1 MENLIDM
8 DTSYA
13 MPFCRLNVSEY
24 CDTIAILM
32 SRRNR
37 WSVRAAK
44 SNWDFHAF

>member
-24 CDTIAILM
+24 CDTH
-32 SRRNR
+32 
-37 WSVRAAK
+37 
-44 SNWDFHAF
+44 SNTYVEEEPMVCTSG

>member
-24 CDTIAILM
+24 CDTH
-32 SRRNR
+32 
-37 WSVRAAK
+37 
-44 SNWDFHAF
+44 SNTYVAEEPMVSTSG